1 MDGIRP
7 PKGST
12 SAHVQSVADHNAQAQ
27 AQVQP
32 QTEGQEQA
40 KQE

>member
-1 MDGIRP
+1 MDSIRP

-12 SAHVQSVADHNAQAQ
+12 SAHVQSVADHNAQNQ
-27 AQVQP
+27 
-32 QTEGQEQA
+32 GQN

>member
-12 SAHVQSVADHNAQAQ
+12 SAHVQSVADRNAQT
-27 AQVQP
+27 QVQ
-32 QTEGQEQA
+32 EQEQN
-40 KQE
+40 KEQ